1 MTENHTAPVA
11 DDPSDPGAAADALE
25 AVGAVETER
34 ETVGAETVESG
45 AAEEGRIEAAEPL
58 AVEDPDAAAGAAV
71 AERAVEGEA
80 ASVEVDG
87 ESSERL
93 AEEEKAAEQLAE
105 AAAEASDAGDDTG
118 SDAASSDDASDDDAH
133 AAESAEDRLAR
144 LEEEGDIA
152 ADYLEELLDIADL
165 DGDID
170 IDVDGDR
177 ASVEIRGA
185 GRLEK
190 LNAPKGELMDALQEL
205 ARLAVQTRTG
215 NRSRLMLDI
224 GSFRAEHRTSLQEL
238 AEKAVADAKSGN
250 QPVPLRPMNP
260 FERKVV
266 HDVAKREGLRS
277 ESDGDGKNRH
287 VVIYPAS

>member
-1 MTENHTAPVA
+1 MNDTAPA
-11 DDPSDPGAAADALE
+11 PSEDTRDEAPATGAP
-25 AVGAVETER
+25 T
-34 ETVGAETVESG
+34 
-45 AAEEGRIEAAEPL
+45 
-58 AVEDPDAAAGAAV
+58 
-71 AERAVEGEA
+71 
-80 ASVEVDG
+80 
-87 ESSERL
+87 
-93 AEEEKAAEQLAE
+93 AE
-105 AAAEASDAGDDTG
+105 APQETAPGP
-118 SDAASSDDASDDDAH
+118 SSDRIAQ
-133 AAESAEDRLAR
+133 

-185 GRLEK
+185 EQLAQ
-190 LNAPKGELMDALQEL
+190 LNQPRGELMDALQEL

-215 NRSRLMLDI
+215 ERSRLMLDI
-224 GSFRAEHRTSLQEL
+224 GGFRAERRSTLEEQAERAVEEARTSSE
-238 AEKAVADAKSGN
+238 
-250 QPVPLRPMNP
+250 PVPMRPMNP

-266 HDVAKREGLRS
+266 HDVVKKHGLRS

>member
-1 MTENHTAPVA
+1 MNETIT
-11 DDPSDPGAAADALE
+11 DPSSAD
-25 AVGAVETER
+25 ET
-34 ETVGAETVESG
+34 AEQAHEGTDAP
-45 AAEEGRIEAAEPL
+45 AAESAQTAAPAEAAGSGEAAEPQ
-58 AVEDPDAAAGAAV
+58 DA
-71 AERAVEGEA
+71 
-80 ASVEVDG
+80 G
-87 ESSERL
+87 ESGSEAEDGADSDAESDEERL
-93 AEEEKAAEQLAE
+93 
-105 AAAEASDAGDDTG
+105 
-118 SDAASSDDASDDDAH
+118 
-133 AAESAEDRLAR
+133 RR

-185 GRLEK
+185 DRLAE
-190 LNAPKGELMDALQEL
+190 LNRPKGELLDALQEL

-215 NRSRLMLDI
+215 ARSRLMLDI
-224 GSFRAEHRTSLQEL
+224 GGFRAEHKGGLEEL
-238 AEKAVADAKSGN
+238 AASAIAEAKESG

-277 ESDGDGKNRH
+277 ESDGDGKGRH

>member
-1 MTENHTAPVA
+1 MN
-11 DDPSDPGAAADALE
+11 LN
-25 AVGAVETER
+25 
-34 ETVGAETVESG
+34 
-45 AAEEGRIEAAEPL
+45 EPL
-58 AVEDPDAAAGAAV
+58 ADASAAAENETPTPVDDDVSTAEGQAA
-71 AERAVEGEA
+71 AEAP
-80 ASVEVDG
+80 
-87 ESSERL
+87 
-93 AEEEKAAEQLAE
+93 AEETE
-105 AAAEASDAGDDTG
+105 AAAESD
-118 SDAASSDDASDDDAH
+118 
-133 AAESAEDRLAR
+133 EERMRR

-177 ASVEIRGA
+177 ASVEIAGA
-185 GRLEK
+185 DKLARL
-190 LNAPKGELMDALQEL
+190 NRPKGELLDALQEL
-205 ARLAVQTRTG
+205 TRLAVQTRTG

-224 GSFRAEHRTSLQEL
+224 GGFRAEHKDSLEGL
-238 AEKAVADAKSGN
+238 AATAISEAKESGA
-250 QPVPLRPMNP
+250 PVPMRPMNP

>member
-1 MTENHTAPVA
+1 MNETIT
-11 DDPSDPGAAADALE
+11 DPSSADETAAEQSHEGTDAPAAE
-25 AVGAVETER
+25 A
-34 ETVGAETVESG
+34 AETAAPAETAGSG
-45 AAEEGRIEAAEPL
+45 EAAEPQ
-58 AVEDPDAAAGAAV
+58 DA
-71 AERAVEGEA
+71 
-80 ASVEVDG
+80 G
-87 ESSERL
+87 ESGSEDEDGAEADAESDEERL
-93 AEEEKAAEQLAE
+93 
-105 AAAEASDAGDDTG
+105 
-118 SDAASSDDASDDDAH
+118 
-133 AAESAEDRLAR
+133 RR

-185 GRLEK
+185 DRLAE
-190 LNAPKGELMDALQEL
+190 LNRPKGELLDALQEL

-215 NRSRLMLDI
+215 ARSRLMLDI
-224 GSFRAEHRTSLQEL
+224 GGFRAEHKGGLEEL
-238 AEKAVADAKSGN
+238 AASAIAEAKESG

-277 ESDGDGKNRH
+277 ESDGDGKGRH

>member
-1 MTENHTAPVA
+1 MNETIT
-11 DDPSDPGAAADALE
+11 DPSSADETAAENAAPDEAAALE
-25 AVGAVETER
+25 ET
-34 ETVGAETVESG
+34 
-45 AAEEGRIEAAEPL
+45 
-58 AVEDPDAAAGAAV
+58 
-71 AERAVEGEA
+71 A
-80 ASVEVDG
+80 ASAATEDSDKAEDTETTEDSAATEDTSATDGGGESEDDG
-87 ESSERL
+87 ESDEERL
-93 AEEEKAAEQLAE
+93 
-105 AAAEASDAGDDTG
+105 
-118 SDAASSDDASDDDAH
+118 
-133 AAESAEDRLAR
+133 RR

-185 GRLEK
+185 DRLAE
-190 LNAPKGELMDALQEL
+190 LNRPKGELLDALQEL

-215 NRSRLMLDI
+215 SRSRLMLDI
-224 GSFRAEHRTSLQEL
+224 GGFRAEHKGGLEEL
-238 AEKAVADAKSGN
+238 AARAIAEAKESG

-277 ESDGDGKNRH
+277 ESDGDGKGRH

>member
-1 MTENHTAPVA
+1 MTEPPTAPSSA
-11 DDPSDPGAAADALE
+11 DETAATQAHEATDAPAAE
-25 AVGAVETER
+25 A
-34 ETVGAETVESG
+34 AETAAPAETAGSG
-45 AAEEGRIEAAEPL
+45 EAAEPQH
-58 AVEDPDAAAGAAV
+58 A
-71 AERAVEGEA
+71 
-80 ASVEVDG
+80 G
-87 ESSERL
+87 ESGSEDEDGAESEAESDEERL
-93 AEEEKAAEQLAE
+93 
-105 AAAEASDAGDDTG
+105 
-118 SDAASSDDASDDDAH
+118 
-133 AAESAEDRLAR
+133 RR

-185 GRLEK
+185 DRLAE
-190 LNAPKGELMDALQEL
+190 LNRPKGELLDALQEL

-215 NRSRLMLDI
+215 ARSRLMLDI
-224 GSFRAEHRTSLQEL
+224 GGFRAEHKGGLEEL
-238 AEKAVADAKSGN
+238 AASAIAEAKESG

-277 ESDGDGKNRH
+277 ESDGDGKGRH

>member
-1 MTENHTAPVA
+1 MTDNQI
-11 DDPSDPGAAADALE
+11 DP
-25 AVGAVETER
+25 T
-34 ETVGAETVESG
+34 
-45 AAEEGRIEAAEPL
+45 
-58 AVEDPDAAAGAAV
+58 GAAV
-71 AERAVEGEA
+71 HEAPEAPEA
-80 ASVEVDG
+80 AVIADA
-87 ESSERL
+87 ESPENTV
-93 AEEEKAAEQLAE
+93 ATEP
-105 AAAEASDAGDDTG
+105 AAEAPEPDADETAADTDEAEDDG
-118 SDAASSDDASDDDAH
+118 AAD
-133 AAESAEDRLAR
+133 ESAEDRVRR

-185 GRLEK
+185 ARLGK
-190 LNAPKGELMDALQEL
+190 LNEPKGELMDALQEL

-224 GSFRAEHRTSLQEL
+224 GGFRAEHRSSLQEL
-238 AEKAVADAKSGN
+238 AEKAVEQATAEG

-266 HDVAKREGLRS
+266 HDVAKAAGLRS
-277 ESDGDGKNRH
+277 ESDGDGKGRH